1 MMSEIPVD
9 IDHAKHSV
17 GGEGGHWF
25 RRGTHIAMCI
35 IPFAYYL
42 WGNEIAGFVNLTPR
56 EFVIA
61 VLLFFVVI
69 EVIRVKMKIIIVGQ
83 REYEANQISALGWG
97 AFAVCLALIL
107 APQEG
112 EGLEAG
118 KYTIPLICGLT
129 FVDPVMGEVKR
140 AKKGMK
146 AAIIVG
152 LSVSYTV
159 WMASV
164 ALFSTPLIAALFLAP
179 LTVAGEVP
187 RVSWIDDN
195 ATMIL
200 FPLIPILLVHWIF

>member
-1 MMSEIPVD
+1 
-9 IDHAKHSV
+9 
-17 GGEGGHWF
+17 
-25 RRGTHIAMCI
+25 MCI

-42 WGNEIAGFVNLTPR
+42 WGDEIAGFVNLKPR

-61 VLLFFVVI
+61 VFGSFILI
-69 EVIRVKMKIIIVGQ
+69 EAIRVNMKIVIIGQ

-129 FVDPVMGEVKR
+129 FVDPIMGEVKR

-152 LSVSYTV
+152 LVVSYSV
-159 WMASV
+159 WMISV
-164 ALFSTPLIAALFLAP
+164 TLFSTPFLAALFLAP

-187 RVSWIDDN
+187 RVTWIDDN

-200 FPLIPILLVHWIF
+200 LPLSVLLLMSPLL

>member
-1 MMSEIPVD
+1 MSEIPVD
-9 IDHAKHSV
+9 IDHAKHSI
-17 GGEGGHWF
+17 GGAGGHWF
-25 RRGTHIAMCI
+25 RRFTHIAMCI
-35 IPFAYYL
+35 IPFAYYI
-42 WGNEIAGFVNLTPR
+42 WGEEIAGLVNLNPR
-56 EFVIA
+56 DFVIA
-61 VLLFFVVI
+61 VLFFFLVI
-69 EVIRVKMKIIIVGQ
+69 EAIRVKMKIVIVGQ

-112 EGLEAG
+112 GGLEAG

-146 AAIIVG
+146 NAILVG
-152 LSVSYTV
+152 LIVSYSI
-159 WMASV
+159 WLASV
-164 ALFSTPLIAALFLAP
+164 MLFSTPLLAAVLLAP

-187 RVSWIDDN
+187 RLTWIDDN

-200 FPLIPILLVHWIF
+200 FPLIPLLLAHWIF

>member
-17 GGEGGHWF
+17 GGAGGHWF

-42 WGNEIAGFVNLTPR
+42 WGDEIAGFVNLTPR

-61 VLLFFVVI
+61 V
-69 EVIRVKMKIIIVGQ
+69 EAIRVKMKIVIVGQ

-146 AAIIVG
+146 VAILVG
-152 LSVSYTV
+152 LLVSYTV

-200 FPLIPILLVHWIF
+200 FPLIPLLLVHWIF